1 MWCIRK
7 EIEMKD
13 EIARL
18 RARHIEDLR
27 PLAMT
32 VENLANDIKALL
44 RQWEAELNPEEE
56 EPAKRFEPP
65 ITPKRVE

>member
-1 MWCIRK
+1 M

-18 RARHIEDLR
+18 RAHHIEDLK
-27 PLAMT
+27 PIAKTLEALADD
-32 VENLANDIKALL
+32 LKGLL
-44 RQWEAELNPEEE
+44 HRWEAELNPEEE
-56 EPAKRFEPP
+56 EPAKKFEPP